1 MITQSSP
8 TELSYVGTAV
18 VLFAVLLWWI
28 ISALTSPL
36 RTYPGPLFANLD
48 YPELIKIIYGTDHRW
63 LKTQFYLNNSSMV
76 DGKIKHNLFSTTS
89 PAEHAQMKKP
99 MAKYYSSSN
108 VLTMEVKMNQV
119 IEELCKQIDN
129 RFLEDDKSFDLA
141 EWLGLYTWDMIGSL
155 TFSQPFGYMKKGHDF
170 DGTIIASALSVD
182 YFAQI
187 GQMPFLDWLLN
198 KNPMVRVGP
207 PDMSHVTHFSI
218 AQLQRRLEQQEQ
230 RKSSEEPDFLDY
242 FIDGMKSN
250 PDSVDAKLV
259 LNFLLANSEILTL
272 GFHDAE
278 AVPYSRARSLP
289 YLDAVIRES
298 LRMHP
303 SVAMPLERYVPNTG
317 LMLPDGSFVPPG
329 ASVGLN
335 PYIIGRNEKVWGKNA
350 DEFRPDRWLKAED
363 ESEEEYQRRL
373 RNMNGADLTFGGGC
387 SYIGVTV

>member
-1 MITQSSP
+1 
-8 TELSYVGTAV
+8 
-18 VLFAVLLWWI
+18 
-28 ISALTSPL
+28 
-36 RTYPGPLFANLD
+36 
-48 YPELIKIIYGTDHRW
+48 
-63 LKTQFYLNNSSMV
+63 
-76 DGKIKHNLFSTTS
+76 
-89 PAEHAQMKKP
+89 
-99 MAKYYSSSN
+99 
-108 VLTMEVKMNQV
+108 
-119 IEELCKQIDN
+119 
-129 RFLEDDKSFDLA
+129 
-141 EWLGLYTWDMIGSL
+141 MIGSL

-198 KNPMVRVGP
+198 KNPMVRIGP

-230 RKSSEEPDFLDY
+230 RKSSEEPDFLDH

-259 LNFLLANSEILTL
+259 LNFLLANVLAGADTTAIALRAIFDFLLQNQHAMTKLKSEILTL
-272 GFHDAE
+272 GFNDAE

-317 LMLPDGSFVPPG
+317 LTLPDGSFIPPG
-329 ASVGLN
+329 VAVGLN
-335 PYIIGRNEKVWGKNA
+335 PYIIGRNEVVWG
-350 DEFRPDRWLKAED
+350 ED
-363 ESEEEYQRRL
+363 
-373 RNMNGADLTFGGGC
+373 TH
-387 SYIGVTV
+387 